1 MDLVTLDFET
11 FYDKDFSLRKM
22 TTEAY
27 IRDPLFEVI
36 GVGVKVNDRETEWA
50 SGTHKQIKKYLTEA
64 ADWDQVMLLCHN
76 TMFDGAI
83 LNWRFDIRPRV
94 YTDTVCIARAINGTE
109 ASASLGA
116 LSERYDI
123 GVKGTEV
130 LDAKGKRRRDFT
142 PEELSSYG
150 DYCINDVELTNQLFN
165 LLASGLISG
174 TRFPHDEL
182 KLIDLTL
189 RMFTEPTLQLDKQL
203 LNSHFKDVK
212 ARKEKLLVDAGV
224 TDKKELMS
232 NPKFAELLRGFG
244 VEPPMKISPANGKE
258 TFAFAKSD
266 EGFKALLEHEDDN
279 VKALVEARLG
289 TKSTLEETRTQRF
302 LDIADRGT
310 LPVPVRYYAAHTGRW
325 GGDDKINLQNLPS
338 RGANGKK
345 LKRSILAPE
354 GHTMIDCDSS
364 QIEARVLAWLAG
376 QDDLTA
382 AFAVGDDV
390 YKQMAHVIYSTP
402 VEEVTDSQRFVGKT
416 TILGAGYGM
425 GAVKFQTQLAGMGV
439 EVELAEARRIIQIY
453 RRANGAITQLWTDA
467 NNTIQYMDRGDT
479 LQFGKDG
486 VLTVDASRNAI
497 ILPSGL
503 PMFYHAL
510 GKYSTEDGQE
520 YMYKTRK
527 GLVRIYGGKV
537 IENVCQAIARCIIGH
552 QMILIAKQYKVALT
566 VHDSIVITVRDEE
579 VDEAR
584 AYVEHCMSQKPDWA
598 DGLPI
603 TCESGTGKSY
613 GECE

>member
-27 IRDPLFEVI
+27 VRDPRFEVI
-36 GVGVKVNDRETEWA
+36 GVGVKRNDGKTEWA
-50 SGTHKQIKKYLTEA
+50 SGTHNQIKKYLTETVNWA
-64 ADWDQVMLLCHN
+64 ETMLLCHN

-83 LNWRFDIRPRV
+83 LSWCFDIRPRV
-94 YTDTVCIARAINGTE
+94 YTDTVCIARAVHGTE
-109 ASASLGA
+109 ASASLAA

-142 PEELSSYG
+142 PEELSAYG
-150 DYCINDVELTNQLFN
+150 DYCINDVELTRQLFN
-165 LLASGLISG
+165 IMASGLVSG
-174 TRFPHDEL
+174 TRFPPEEL

-189 RMFTEPTLQLDKQL
+189 RMFTEPTLQLDKPL
-203 LNSHFKDVK
+203 LHSHLADVK
-212 ARKEKLLVDAGV
+212 GRKDKLLQDAKV
-224 TDKKELMS
+224 SKADLMS
-232 NPKFAELLRGFG
+232 NPKFAELLKTLN
-244 VEPPMKISPANGKE
+244 VDPPMKISPANGKE
-258 TFAFAKSD
+258 TFAFAKND
-266 EGFKALLEHEDDN
+266 EGFKELLEHEDTA
-279 VKALVEARLG
+279 VQALATARIG

-302 LDIADRGT
+302 IGIAERGA

-345 LKRSILAPE
+345 LKRSIIAPD

-382 AFAVGDDV
+382 AFKNGDDV
-390 YKQMAHVIYSTP
+390 YRHMASSIYSVP
-402 VEEVTDSQRFVGKT
+402 SEDVTDSQRFVGKT

-439 EVELAEARRIIQIY
+439 EVELREARRIIQIY
-453 RRANGAITQLWTDA
+453 RKTNGAITQLWTDA
-467 NNTIQYMDRGDT
+467 NNMIAYMARGDD

-486 VLTVDASRNAI
+486 VLAVDASRNAI

-510 GKYSTEDGQE
+510 GKYATEDGQE

-527 GLVRIYGGKV
+527 GMVRIYGGKV
-537 IENVCQAIARCIIGH
+537 VENVCQAIARCIIGH
-552 QMILIAKQYKVALT
+552 QMILIAKRYKVALT
-566 VHDSIVITVRDEE
+566 VHDSIVIAVRDEE

-584 AYVEHCMSQKPDWA
+584 TYVEHCMSQKPDWA

-613 GECE
+613 GDCE

>member
-1 MDLVTLDFET
+1 VDLVTLDFET

-27 IRDPLFEVI
+27 VRDPRFEVI
-36 GVGVKVNDRETEWA
+36 GVGVKRNDGKTEWA
-50 SGTHKQIKKYLTEA
+50 SGTHNQIKKYLTETVNWA
-64 ADWDQVMLLCHN
+64 ETMLLCHN

-83 LNWRFDIRPRV
+83 LSWCFDIRPRV
-94 YTDTVCIARAINGTE
+94 YTDTVCIARAVHGTE
-109 ASASLGA
+109 ASASLAA

-142 PEELSSYG
+142 PEELSAYG
-150 DYCINDVELTNQLFN
+150 DYCINDVELTRQLFN
-165 LLASGLISG
+165 IMASGLVSG
-174 TRFPHDEL
+174 TRFPPEEL

-189 RMFTEPTLQLDKQL
+189 RMFTEPTLQLDKPL
-203 LNSHFKDVK
+203 LHSHLADVK
-212 ARKEKLLVDAGV
+212 GRKDKLLQDAKV
-224 TDKKELMS
+224 SKADLMS
-232 NPKFAELLRGFG
+232 NPKFAELLKTLN
-244 VEPPMKISPANGKE
+244 VDPPMKISPANGKE
-258 TFAFAKSD
+258 TFAFAKND
-266 EGFKALLEHEDDN
+266 EGFKELLEHEDTA
-279 VKALVEARLG
+279 VQALATARIG

-302 LDIADRGT
+302 IGIAERGA

-345 LKRSILAPE
+345 LKRSIIAPD

-382 AFAVGDDV
+382 AFKNGDDV
-390 YKQMAHVIYSTP
+390 YKHMASSIYSVP
-402 VEEVTDSQRFVGKT
+402 SEDVTDSQRFVGKT

-439 EVELAEARRIIQIY
+439 EVELREARRIIQIY
-453 RRANGAITQLWTDA
+453 RKTNGAITQLWTDA
-467 NNTIQYMDRGDT
+467 NNMIAYMARGDD

-486 VLTVDASRNAI
+486 VLAVDASRNAI

-510 GKYSTEDGQE
+510 GKYATEDGQE

-527 GLVRIYGGKV
+527 GMVRIYGGKV
-537 IENVCQAIARCIIGH
+537 VENVCQAIARCIIGH
-552 QMILIAKQYKVALT
+552 QMILIAKRYKVALT
-566 VHDSIVITVRDEE
+566 VHDSIVIAVRDEE

-584 AYVEHCMSQKPDWA
+584 TYVEHCMSQKPDWA

-613 GECE
+613 GDCE

>member
-1 MDLVTLDFET
+1 VDLVTLDFET

-27 IRDPLFEVI
+27 VRDPRFEVI
-36 GVGVKVNDRETEWA
+36 GVGVKRNDGKTEWA
-50 SGTHKQIKKYLTEA
+50 SGTHNQIKKYLTETVNWA
-64 ADWDQVMLLCHN
+64 ETMLLCHN

-83 LNWRFDIRPRV
+83 LSWCFDIRPRV
-94 YTDTVCIARAINGTE
+94 YTDTVCIARAVHGTE
-109 ASASLGA
+109 ASASLAA

-142 PEELSSYG
+142 PEELSAYG
-150 DYCINDVELTNQLFN
+150 DYCINDVELTRQLFN
-165 LLASGLISG
+165 IMASGLVSG
-174 TRFPHDEL
+174 TRFPPEEL

-189 RMFTEPTLQLDKQL
+189 RMFTEPTLQLDKPL
-203 LNSHFKDVK
+203 LHSHLADVK
-212 ARKEKLLVDAGV
+212 GRKDKLLQDAKV
-224 TDKKELMS
+224 SKADLMS
-232 NPKFAELLRGFG
+232 NPKFAELLKTLN
-244 VEPPMKISPANGKE
+244 VDPPMKISPANGKE
-258 TFAFAKSD
+258 TFAFAKND
-266 EGFKALLEHEDDN
+266 EGFKELLEHEDTA
-279 VKALVEARLG
+279 VQALATARIG

-302 LDIADRGT
+302 IGIAERGA

-345 LKRSILAPE
+345 LKRSIIAPD

-382 AFAVGDDV
+382 AFKNGDDV
-390 YKQMAHVIYSTP
+390 YRHMASSIYSVP
-402 VEEVTDSQRFVGKT
+402 SEDVTDSQRFVGKT

-425 GAVKFQTQLAGMGV
+425 GAVKFQTQLAGMSV
-439 EVELAEARRIIQIY
+439 EVELREARRIIQIY
-453 RRANGAITQLWTDA
+453 RKTNGAITQLWTDA
-467 NNTIQYMDRGDT
+467 NNMIAYMARGDD

-486 VLTVDASRNAI
+486 VLAVDASRNAI

-510 GKYSTEDGQE
+510 GKYATEDGQE

-527 GLVRIYGGKV
+527 GMVRIYGGKV
-537 IENVCQAIARCIIGH
+537 VENVCQAIARCIIGH
-552 QMILIAKQYKVALT
+552 QMILIAKRYKVALT
-566 VHDSIVITVRDEE
+566 VHDSIVIAVRDEE

-584 AYVEHCMSQKPDWA
+584 TYVEHCMSQKPDWA

-613 GECE
+613 GDCE